1 MNHNLTL
8 PFLIVSQSF
17 ILNISVTAET
27 NCGCETTEGDQLHV
41 TIRRTVNNY
50 MGKRQV
56 FNHSKGPK
64 SGLNTDE
71 VRVSSPSSTA
81 MESEHEGEQ
90 RTLRL
95 SCGGAG

>member
-1 MNHNLTL
+1 
-8 PFLIVSQSF
+8 
-17 ILNISVTAET
+17 
-27 NCGCETTEGDQLHV
+27 
-41 TIRRTVNNY
+41 

-56 FNHSKGPK
+56 FTHIKGPK

-71 VRVSSPSSTA
+71 VRVSCLSSNG

-95 SCGGAG
+95 SFFNAG